1 MEKGVAW
8 RRCVIKDFVSR
19 RADQRNVRAGK
30 YIVHCRNKMSV
41 KFILVLAVCLA
52 FMSIGCTDANPS
64 GENKTTTIAP
74 NNTAVRFAQ
83 TGGVVSLVLLPIA
96 LHP

>member
-1 MEKGVAW
+1 MLLGGAASSRVL
-8 RRCVIKDFVSR
+8 CQGDLIKATFVLRS
-19 RADQRNVRAGK
+19 
-30 YIVHCRNKMSV
+30 IVHCRNKMSV

-52 FMSIGCTDANPS
+52 FMSIGYTNVAAANPS
-64 GENKTTTIAP
+64 NSSEAS